1 MYRLSEGEREL
12 KVRAHVFIGGAV
24 QGVFFRQQTH
34 RLAASLNVNGWV
46 RNTYDDRVEAI
57 FEGEIDN
64 VQRMLE
70 FCKKGPLYA
79 RVTKVEV
86 VWEEFVGEF
95 EDFRVR
101 Y

>member
-1 MYRLSEGEREL
+1 MYRLSEGESQL
-12 KVRAHVFIGGAV
+12 KARAHVFISGTV

-34 RLAASLNVNGWV
+34 RLATSLNVNGWV
-46 RNTYDDRVEAI
+46 RNLYDDRVEAV
-57 FEGEIDN
+57 FEGEINN
-64 VQRMLE
+64 VQRMVE
-70 FCKKGPLYA
+70 FCKKGPPYA

-95 EDFRVR
+95 EDFKVR